1 MAGEIYISLL
11 IRTMPTVL
19 RGVGCH
25 VLISMGMILNLSMLS
40 MILLFLTPSSF
51 FSPPPSTLGLSLGL
65 SLPLSLPHPL
75 LLSLGILPFLL
86 FVNSPKRPRSSRS

>member
-51 FSPPPSTLGLSLGL
+51 FSPPSTLGLSLGL
-65 SLPLSLPHPL
+65 SLPLFLPHPL